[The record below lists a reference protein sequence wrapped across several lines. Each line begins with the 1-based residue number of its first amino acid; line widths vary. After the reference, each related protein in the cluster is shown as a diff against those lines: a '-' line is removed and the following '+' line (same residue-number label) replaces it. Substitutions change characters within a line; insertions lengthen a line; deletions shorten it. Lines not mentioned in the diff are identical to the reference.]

1 MDVADW
7 RLYCALGSKSA
18 RADKRRCKQVKRRN
32 FYLSPGIWQ
41 VKELGAD
48 LSELG
53 ELYGIE
59 PPNDEGLVK
68 SVKEDVEK
76 LKSSPFINPSIDLY
90 GFVYDTLSGKLD
102 EIVSYT
108 PQS

>member
-1 MDVADW
+1 MP
-7 RLYCALGSKSA
+7 LGPSQQGQTQKMSEA
-18 RADKRRCKQVKRRN
+18 GISD
-32 FYLSPGIWQ
+32 LSPGIWQ

-59 PPNDEGLVK
+59 PPNNEGLVK

-76 LKSSPFINPSIDLY
+76 LKASPFINPSIDLY
-90 GFVYDTLSGKLD
+90 GFVYDTLSGKL
-102 EIVSYT
+102 EEVVSYT